1 MIRRILALGAT
12 VALAASCHLLRPEP
26 PQPQL
31 SPQDRFWSSLQTLCG
46 GSFRGELGEGQ
57 ETDFAHGLVIAEFG
71 ECGPDEVDITLR
83 VGEDRSRRWVINRTG
98 TGLQLTHYHEQAN
111 EVVLSG
117 YGGSTVQPGSPGRQE
132 FVADAATRKLLPAAA
147 DNVWAVEIVP
157 GRTFIYSVHRQGTD
171 RRLTL
176 SFDLRS
182 RRAGRPDP
190 GPLHP

>member
-12 VALAASCHLLRPEP
+12 AAFLASCHMLRPQ

-31 SPQDRFWSSLQTLCG
+31 SPQDRFWSELQTLCG

-57 ETDFAHGLVIAEFG
+57 ETDFTSGPIIAEFG
-71 ECGPDEVDITLR
+71 ECGPGEIAITVR
-83 VGEDRSRRWVINRTG
+83 VGEDRSRRWVFNRTG
-98 TGLQLTHYHEQAN
+98 SGLRLTHHHDRADEDI
-111 EVVLSG
+111 LSG
-117 YGGSTVQPGSPGRQE
+117 YGGSTVQPGGPGRQE

-157 GRTFIYSVHRQGTD
+157 GSAFIYSVHRQGTD

-176 SFDLRS
+176 SFDLRAL
-182 RRAGRPDP
+182 RTGRSDP
-190 GPLHP
+190 GPLRP